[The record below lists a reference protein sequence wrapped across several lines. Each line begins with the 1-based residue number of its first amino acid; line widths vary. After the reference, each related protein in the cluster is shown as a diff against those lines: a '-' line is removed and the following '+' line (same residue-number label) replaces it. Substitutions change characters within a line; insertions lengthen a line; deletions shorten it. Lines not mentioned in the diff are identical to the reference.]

1 MWGNVEPSTKVRLEA
16 EYQRN
21 KEVVAKEK
29 AEYEEKYGKIERK
42 KKKKRIEKEDK
53 SEWSGWTRFIP

>member
-1 MWGNVEPSTKVRLEA
+1 MWANVDQATKDRLEA
-16 EYQRN
+16 EYQKN
-21 KEVVAKEK
+21 KESVAKEK

-53 SEWSGWTRFIP
+53 

>member
-53 SEWSGWTRFIP
+53 SE